1 MKFKGLRFRT
11 AAMIALTAATA
22 LVAVGLTAV
31 PLQGPPGQN
40 PSATERFHGRDVVAG
55 EVLVAFRQS
64 PNFASLRADIDADDD
79 AFVGSGRVWRA
90 RSRSKNVAALIAL
103 LSARREVL
111 YVEPNYIVYTTREPN
126 DPRFPELWGLRN
138 IGQTINGTPGTPGAD
153 IEAPVAW
160 DLALGSRNTVVGV
173 VDTGIDYAHP
183 DLAANAWSAPTSYS
197 VTIGGQ
203 TITCAAGTHG
213 FNAVNKSCDPFDDH
227 FHGTHVSGTIGAAG
241 NNGVGVAGVNWFANI
256 MGLKFLTASGSGS
269 TADAINAIEFAIQ
282 AKAAFSAGGANV
294 RVLSNSWAG
303 GGFSQA
309 LFDEITRANQ
319 NDILFVAA
327 AGNAASNNDTT
338 PTYPASYAVPNVVA
352 VAATSNQDALASFS
366 NYGAASVHLGA
377 PGVQV
382 LSTIPGATYAYF
394 SGTSMATPHV
404 SGAAARSRRAALRA
418 TRRRW

>member
-1 MKFKGLRFRT
+1 FFQAEDGIRDLIVT
-11 AAMIALTAATA
+11 GVQTCAL
-22 LVAVGLTAV
+22 
-31 PLQGPPGQN
+31 PI
-40 PSATERFHGRDVVAG
+40 
-55 EVLVAFRQS
+55 
-64 PNFASLRADIDADDD
+64 FASLRADIDADGDG
-79 AFVGSGRVWRA
+79 FVGSGRVWRA
-90 RSRSKNVAALIAL
+90 RSRSKNVAALIAI
-103 LSARREVL
+103 LSARREVQ

-153 IEAPVAW
+153 IGAPAAW

-213 FNAVNKSCDPFDDH
+213 FNAVNKGCDPFDDH
-227 FHGTHVSGTIGAAG
+227 FHGTHVAGTIGAAG
-241 NNGVGVAGVNWFANI
+241 NNGIGVAGINWFANI

-269 TADAINAIEFAIQ
+269 TSDAINAIEFAIQ
-282 AKAAFSAGGANV
+282 AKAAFSGGGANV

-309 LFDEITRANQ
+309 LLDEITRANQ

-327 AGNAASNNDTT
+327 AGNSSSNNDSI
-338 PTYPASYAVPNVVA
+338 PTYPASYAAPNVIA
-352 VAATSNQDALASFS
+352 VAATNNQDGLAS
-366 NYGAASVHLGA
+366 
-377 PGVQV
+377 
-382 LSTIPGATYAYF
+382 
-394 SGTSMATPHV
+394 
-404 SGAAARSRRAALRA
+404 
-418 TRRRW
+418 